1 MRVWPVRLA
10 GLDPS
15 VGRCVRTPEGRR
27 PGREHSPDSRT
38 HKVAMVETE
47 QRGSEWKAVEGL
59 S

>member
-1 MRVWPVRLA
+1 M
-10 GLDPS
+10 
-15 VGRCVRTPEGRR
+15 RTPEGRR